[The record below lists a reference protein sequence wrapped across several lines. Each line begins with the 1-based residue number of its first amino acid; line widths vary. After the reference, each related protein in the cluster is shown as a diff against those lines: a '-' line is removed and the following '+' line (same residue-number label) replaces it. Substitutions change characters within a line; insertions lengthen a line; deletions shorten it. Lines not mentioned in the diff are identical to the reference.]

1 MKAYTHT
8 DLNINKNITPRVP
21 VATCNNKEF
30 NSFLI
35 DNNKKLSDLKNGCN
49 SYIFKLPSDKVT
61 HVDFKYLNISKNE
74 EYNAVENNDYN
85 KNKLYAND
93 KAYKQFIDITNRCIW
108 YNKDNNEVSLS
119 EQPRCGIFNVKSKKY
134 GEIVFTLIASCIN
147 NGIENNRNTKSLDV
161 WVDAWINNSYH
172 GPMRIGTIV
181 RFFNKVGVKEDVFL
195 FLNQDNSVYKIL
207 GHLQNDKLDDILLS
221 FYNKNITTLSML
233 KREKAKIEYEEKS
246 NLKITAAV
254 KEVFNFSS
262 GKDVPQQTAVSV
274 NTDSVVNV
282 TKRYKL
288 NIARL
293 IGQLVSSVLS
303 LNPNLYSSTKKF
315 QEKVENYEILYT
327 INRVK
332 NHDARLLTILKIYDF
347 EKKKII
353 LNPDNKIKIS
363 YLHSRGK
370 TQQVYYYINNS
381 KNNPKFL
388 IHDMNTNDKII
399 YDIETE
405 LKNLDSDN
413 NDLKNMKAKNE
424 KLNLFSKVNS
434 LEKKEIG
441 DIFFYDFKNYKIH
454 LSLLLKKYIEFFK
467 ENKITPLIDLTTGA
481 NYGYIVND
489 LNGDTRGFFAELIAK
504 NNVIKHMDVRSKVSS
519 YYSFSSDLI
528 VMFDKVI
535 KNKLIFYKINKHTK
549 NINDLLANKYDFDDC
564 ASTPDG
570 YWEIDYIEG
579 LRDGDNKNEVIEKDT
594 ENKTPEIQKTQPDLK
609 QYAETNEMIIINE
622 PFNKQSKVN
631 DRKNEELN
639 KELATISQELGKTPE
654 QINYEVTSENKNE
667 NVIAKNKNSNYNIRI
682 KRNGISVKIK
692 IPGDDIEL
700 YSKENRIALL
710 FEAFTKVFEK

>member
-49 SYIFKLPSDKVT
+49 SFIFKLPSDKVT

-134 GEIVFTLIASCIN
+134 GEIAFTLIASCIN

-161 WVDAWINNSYH
+161 WVDTWINNSYH

-363 YLHSRGK
+363 YLHNRGK
-370 TQQVYYYINNS
+370 SQQVYYYINNS

-413 NDLKNMKAKNE
+413 NDLKNTKAKNE

-441 DIFFYDFKNYKIH
+441 DIFFYDFKNYKIY

-481 NYGYIVND
+481 NYGYIIND

-622 PFNKQSKVN
+622 PLDKQSKVN

-639 KELATISQELGKTPE
+639 KELAIISQELGKTPE